1 MLDTLMAPGMMTD
14 RGELSSPR
22 SLMFRYLGIMPPE
35 KNMVKVTSIV
45 KNLRPEKVLRARG

>member
-1 MLDTLMAPGMMTD
+1 MAPGSTSAQMVSIMPNCFTV
-14 RGELSSPR
+14 
-22 SLMFRYLGIMPPE
+22 RYRGIMPPE